1 VLQSLS
7 RWKRTILI
15 VSALLAVGLF
25 ASRHIVGPFSGGK
38 GSVGPVA
45 PDAAG
50 EYVGQRAEVCG
61 AVAEVVRVP
70 DVGGKPTFVNLG
82 GEHPDQAFT
91 AVIWAE
97 ARRRW
102 DTAPEELYRGRSICV
117 TGIVER
123 HEGTPQ
129 IVVSSPRQIRLRRSH
144 EGAETGG

>member
-1 VLQSLS
+1 MLQALS
-7 RWKRTILI
+7 RWKTTILI
-15 VSALLAVGLF
+15 VTALLAVGLF

-38 GSVGPVA
+38 GSVGPVV

-61 AVAEVVRVP
+61 AVAEVVQAR
-70 DVGGKPTFVNLG
+70 DIGAKPTFVNLG
-82 GEHPDQAFT
+82 GKHPDQAFT

-102 DTAPEELYRGRSICV
+102 DTVPEELYRGRSICV
-117 TGIVER
+117 TGTVER

-129 IVVSSPRQIRLRRSH
+129 IVVSSPTQIRRRPPDD
-144 EGAETGG
+144 GAETGG